1 MKYTSKICF
10 TIISFNTLLLSI
22 LKTIILILAK
32 KKSHTIC
39 VELRLINRIFKDN
52 KKAIITPYISK
63 KSWAL
68 KTIIT
73 HT

>member
-10 TIISFNTLLLSI
+10 TIISFNILLLSI
-22 LKTIILILAK
+22 LKTIILILAKKKK

-63 KSWAL
+63 
-68 KTIIT
+68 
-73 HT
+73 